1 RITVNVLVRGIVAVG
16 GQDSEPHPPTLAERT
31 RDAACSGPRCAGRA
45 PESRCRRFVFPYF
58 TGSRGV
64 CREMR
69 EIRYS
74 STRGGAGWDSAA
86 AGARGGGVGRGRRAV
101 ALGGGLSWEGEA
113 PAEPGAPARPE
124 PRPPNLGHYLALRFV
139 APGLVTNSPDTRP
152 FRT

>member
-74 STRGGAGWDSAA
+74 STGGGAAWDSAA
-86 AGARGGGVGRGRRAV
+86 PGARGRPVARGRPAV
-101 ALGGGLSWEGEA
+101 ALGGGPSLGG
-113 PAEPGAPARPE
+113 GAPADA
-124 PRPPNLGHYLALRFV
+124 G
-139 APGLVTNSPDTRP
+139 APA
-152 FRT
+152 